1 MKIAMIASEAA
12 PFVKTGGLGDV
23 MQALPQALAA
33 IPGNE
38 VCLFLPYYA
47 SVKHNPAWDMTP
59 GLERT
64 LQMLTSGALGQR
76 FDDIVA
82 SLLSSRFGTP
92 DAYMTIADFESYS
105 QAQRRVAEVYRDQR
119 AFTQMSL
126 TNIAKAGVFSSDRA
140 VREYG
145 EKIWNL

>member
-1 MKIAMIASEAA
+1 
-12 PFVKTGGLGDV
+12 
-23 MQALPQALAA
+23 
-33 IPGNE
+33 
-38 VCLFLPYYA
+38 
-47 SVKHNPAWDMTP
+47 MTP
-59 GLERT
+59 ELERT
-64 LQMLTSGALGQR
+64 LQMLTSGVLGQR
-76 FDDIVA
+76 FDDIAA

-92 DAYMTIADFESYS
+92 DAYMTVADFESYA

-126 TNIAKAGVFSSDRA
+126 TNIARAGIFSSDRA

>member
-1 MKIAMIASEAA
+1 MNPYQIRMKAAFEKLEAIRKKAESENRAMTAEEVEALWRR
-12 PFVKTGGLGDV
+12 G
-23 MQALPQALAA
+23 
-33 IPGNE
+33 
-38 VCLFLPYYA
+38 Y
-47 SVKHNPAWDMTP
+47 NPREFMTP